1 MSESQVETPTTEVP
15 IWPALI
21 VPVLKA
27 LGDGATLHRKDLFRK
42 AADEAGLSE
51 TARQETLNS
60 GGLRYEQRMGW
71 VLSHLTRANWI
82 DRPVKGHYCITDV
95 GRQWLQDN
103 PQGINYSQAHTIF
116 AQYWPKSENQAA
128 PAKPAPETGLAPT
141 EELEPVE
148 QIEDGINR
156 IQEEVGASLLRRL
169 REGHPDFFEDA
180 VVKLLLK
187 MGYGGAEQRGRRIGG
202 SGDGGVDGVIDQ
214 DALGLDRVYI
224 QAKRY
229 GQDNTVGREAIQAFV
244 GALHGF
250 SASKGVFITTSRFSQ
265 GAKDYAASVGTRTIL
280 IDGTRLVSLMIKYRV
295 GVQVK
300 RSYDVVELDEDFFE

>member
-1 MSESQVETPTTEVP
+1 MSTTQAESPVTEVP

-21 VPVLKA
+21 VPVLRA
-27 LGDGATLHRKDLFRK
+27 LEDGRTLHRKDLFHEE
-42 AADEAGLSE
+42 ANSAGLSE
-51 TARQETLNS
+51 SARLETLNS

-71 VLSHLTRANWI
+71 VLSHVTRANWI
-82 DRPVKGHYCITDV
+82 DRPTKGHYCVTDA
-95 GRQWLQDN
+95 GRKWLHDN
-103 PQGINYSQAHTIF
+103 PDGINYSQAHEIF
-116 AQYWPKSENQAA
+116 AQYWPKSE
-128 PAKPAPETGLAPT
+128 KPAASQVLHSEPVAP

-156 IQEEVGASLLRRL
+156 IHDDVGAALIQRL
-169 REGHPDFFEDA
+169 RDGHPDFFEEA

-214 DALGLDRVYI
+214 DALGLDRIYV

-229 GQDNTVGREAIQAFV
+229 ADGNNVGRETIQAFV
-244 GALHGF
+244 GALHGVG
-250 SASKGVFITTSRFSQ
+250 ASRGVFITTSTFTS
-265 GAKDYAASVGTRTIL
+265 GARQYAENVPSRIIL
-280 IDGTRLVSLMIKYRV
+280 IDSDRLVTLMIKYRV

-300 RSYDVVELDEDFFE
+300 QSYDVVELDEDFFE

>member
-1 MSESQVETPTTEVP
+1 MSEATATEVP

-21 VPVLKA
+21 VPVLRA
-27 LGDGATLHRKDLFRK
+27 LEDGRTLHRKDLFHQ
-42 AADEAGLSE
+42 AADKAGLSE
-51 TARQETLNS
+51 SARVETLNS

-82 DRPVKGHYCITDV
+82 DRPSKGHYCITDS
-95 GRQWLQDN
+95 GRHWLHAN
-103 PQGINYSQAHTIF
+103 PEGINYSQAHELF
-116 AQYWPKSENQAA
+116 AQYWPKSQKQVPTPESSTTSL
-128 PAKPAPETGLAPT
+128 PAV

-156 IQEEVGASLLRRL
+156 IHDEVGAALIQRL
-169 REGHPDFFEDA
+169 REGHPDFFEEA

-214 DALGLDRVYI
+214 DALGLDRIYV

-229 GQDNTVGREAIQAFV
+229 ADGNTVGRETIQAFV
-244 GALHGF
+244 GALHGVG
-250 SASKGVFITTSRFSQ
+250 ASRGVFITTGTFTSGARQYAENVPSRI
-265 GAKDYAASVGTRTIL
+265 IL
-280 IDGTRLVSLMIKYRV
+280 IDSARLVSLMIKYRV

-300 RSYDVVELDEDFFE
+300 QSYDVVELDEDFFE

>member
-1 MSESQVETPTTEVP
+1 MAETLAETAVTEVP

-21 VPVLKA
+21 VPILRA
-27 LGDGATLHRKDLFRK
+27 LEDGRTMHRKELFHE
-42 AADEAGLSE
+42 AANQAGLSE
-51 TARQETLNS
+51 SARLETLNS

-71 VLSHLTRANWI
+71 VLSHVTRANWI
-82 DRPVKGHYCITDV
+82 ERPSKGHYRVTDA
-95 GRQWLQDN
+95 GRTWLYNN
-103 PQGINYSQAHTIF
+103 PDGINYSQAHELF
-116 AQYWPKSENQAA
+116 AQYWPKSE
-128 PAKPAPETGLAPT
+128 KPVLSQKPSSELLVA

-156 IQEEVGASLLRRL
+156 IHEEVGGALIQRL
-169 REGHPDFFEDA
+169 REGHPDFFEEA

-229 GQDNTVGREAIQAFV
+229 SADNTVGREAIQAFV
-244 GALHGF
+244 GALHGV
-250 SASKGVFITTSRFSQ
+250 SASKGVFITTSRFTQ
-265 GAKDYAASVGTRTIL
+265 GAKDYAANIPTRTIL
-280 IDGTRLVSLMIKYRV
+280 IDGTRLVNLMIKYRV

-300 RSYDVVELDEDFFE
+300 QSYDVVELDEDFFE

>member
-1 MSESQVETPTTEVP
+1 MSATQAESGVTEVP

-21 VPVLKA
+21 VPVLRA
-27 LGDGATLHRKDLFRK
+27 LEDGRTLHRKDLFHE
-42 AADEAGLSE
+42 AANRAGLSE
-51 TARQETLNS
+51 SARLETLNS

-71 VLSHLTRANWI
+71 VLSHVTRANWI
-82 DRPVKGHYCITDV
+82 ERPTKGHYCVTDA
-95 GRQWLQDN
+95 GRKWLRDN
-103 PQGINYSQAHTIF
+103 PEGINYSQAHEIF
-116 AQYWPKSENQAA
+116 AKYWPKSE
-128 PAKPAPETGLAPT
+128 KPAASQVPNNEPVAP

-156 IQEEVGASLLRRL
+156 IHDEVGAALIQRL
-169 REGHPDFFEDA
+169 REGHPDFFEEA

-214 DALGLDRVYI
+214 DALGLDRIYV

-229 GQDNTVGREAIQAFV
+229 ADGNTVGRETIQAFV
-244 GALHGF
+244 GALHGVG
-250 SASKGVFITTSRFSQ
+250 ASRGVFITTSTFTS
-265 GAKDYAASVGTRTIL
+265 GARQYAENVPSRIIL
-280 IDGTRLVSLMIKYRV
+280 IDSDRLVTLMIKYRV

-300 RSYDVVELDEDFFE
+300 QSYDVVELDEDFFE

>member
-1 MSESQVETPTTEVP
+1 MSTTQAESPVTEVP

-21 VPVLKA
+21 VPVLRA
-27 LGDGATLHRKDLFRK
+27 LEDGRTLHRKDLFHE
-42 AADEAGLSE
+42 AANRAGLSE
-51 TARQETLNS
+51 SARLETLNS

-71 VLSHLTRANWI
+71 VLSHVTRANWI
-82 DRPVKGHYCITDV
+82 DRPTKGHYCVTDA
-95 GRQWLQDN
+95 GRKWLHDN
-103 PQGINYSQAHTIF
+103 PDGINYSQAHEIF
-116 AQYWPKSENQAA
+116 AQYWPKSE
-128 PAKPAPETGLAPT
+128 KPAASQVLHSEPVAP

-156 IQEEVGASLLRRL
+156 IHDDVGAALIQRL
-169 REGHPDFFEDA
+169 RDGHPDFFEEA

-214 DALGLDRVYI
+214 DALGLDRIYV

-229 GQDNTVGREAIQAFV
+229 ADGNNVGRETIQAFV
-244 GALHGF
+244 GALHGVG
-250 SASKGVFITTSRFSQ
+250 ASRGVFITTSTFTS
-265 GAKDYAASVGTRTIL
+265 GARQYAENVPSRIIL
-280 IDGTRLVSLMIKYRV
+280 IDSDRLVSLMIKYRV

-300 RSYDVVELDEDFFE
+300 QSYDVVELDEDFFE

>member
-1 MSESQVETPTTEVP
+1 MAETLAETAVTEVP

-21 VPVLKA
+21 VPVLRA
-27 LGDGATLHRKDLFRK
+27 LEDGRTLHRKELFHE
-42 AADEAGLSE
+42 AANQASLSE
-51 TARQETLNS
+51 SARLETLNS

-71 VLSHLTRANWI
+71 VLSHVTRANWI
-82 DRPVKGHYCITDV
+82 ERPSKGHYRVTDA
-95 GRQWLQDN
+95 GRDWLYNN
-103 PQGINYSQAHTIF
+103 PDGINYSQAHELF
-116 AQYWPKSENQAA
+116 AQYWPKSE
-128 PAKPAPETGLAPT
+128 KPALSQKLSSELLVT

-156 IQEEVGASLLRRL
+156 IHEEVGGALSQRL
-169 REGHPDFFEDA
+169 REGHPDFFEEA

-229 GQDNTVGREAIQAFV
+229 SADNTVGREAIQAFV
-244 GALHGF
+244 GALHGV
-250 SASKGVFITTSRFSQ
+250 SASKGVFITTSRFTQ
-265 GAKDYAASVGTRTIL
+265 GAKDYAANIPTRTIL
-280 IDGTRLVSLMIKYRV
+280 IDGTRLVNLMIKYRV

-300 RSYDVVELDEDFFE
+300 QSYDVVELDEDFFE

>member
-1 MSESQVETPTTEVP
+1 MTEVQTESTATEVP

-21 VPVLKA
+21 VPVLRA
-27 LGDGATLHRKDLFRK
+27 LEDGRTLHRKDLFQQ
-42 AADEAGLSE
+42 AADKAGLSE
-51 TARQETLNS
+51 SARLETLNS

-82 DRPVKGHYCITDV
+82 DRPTKGHYCITDA
-95 GRQWLQDN
+95 GREWLHAN
-103 PQGINYSQAHTIF
+103 PDGINYSQAHELF
-116 AQYWPKSENQAA
+116 AQYWPKSEKQT
-128 PAKPAPETGLAPT
+128 PAQVTSTTSLPAVD
-141 EELEPVE
+141 ELEPVE

-156 IQEEVGASLLRRL
+156 IHDEVGAALIQRL
-169 REGHPDFFEDA
+169 REGHPDFFEEA

-214 DALGLDRVYI
+214 DALGLDRIYV

-229 GQDNTVGREAIQAFV
+229 ADGNTVGRETIQAFV
-244 GALHGF
+244 GALHGVG
-250 SASKGVFITTSRFSQ
+250 ASRGVFITTSTFTS
-265 GAKDYAASVGTRTIL
+265 GARQYAENVPSRIIL
-280 IDGTRLVSLMIKYRV
+280 IDSARLVSLMIKYRV

-300 RSYDVVELDEDFFE
+300 QSYDVVELDEDFFE